1 MYLSPHVLTNLERVL
16 IDQDGGLGWP
26 AVVARQYTEVLREI
40 AYGNGGGVIEPVVSV
55 SDCLVDYED
64 NRILELALAS
74 GSFLIISTDKH
85 LLDMSPW
92 RGTPIITPADF
103 VFRVSAMRQAKRA

>member
-1 MYLSPHVLTNLERVL
+1 MTSSRY
-16 IDQDGGLGWP
+16 
-26 AVVARQYTEVLREI
+26 
-40 AYGNGGGVIEPVVSV
+40 VISRDSRKIGYILAKYCVSL

-74 GSFLIISTDKH
+74 GSFLIILTDKH

-92 RGTPIITPADF
+92 RGTLIITPADF
-103 VFRVSAMRQAKRA
+103 VFRVSAMRQAKRSSHLEQALGIRDSQQGR